1 MRLNIIAT
9 LLLSFIALSCASQKD
24 TVERQVSQRGENVS
38 VTIKESFNALWDNA
52 LAYLKSDEIR
62 MTVRNAERGYI
73 ETNYLDL
80 KPSEL
85 KQYISESGQRLN
97 SNSQVRMKS
106 TIYFW
111 RINQHET
118 ILKIFTTAEVY
129 EEPGR
134 YSSGGW
140 FVVNSNGSLER
151 ELAHGIRDFQ
161 NLAEK

>member
-1 MRLNIIAT
+1 
-9 LLLSFIALSCASQKD
+9 
-24 TVERQVSQRGENVS
+24 
-38 VTIKESFNALWDNA
+38 
-52 LAYLKSDEIR
+52 

-97 SNSQVRMKS
+97 SNSLVRMKS